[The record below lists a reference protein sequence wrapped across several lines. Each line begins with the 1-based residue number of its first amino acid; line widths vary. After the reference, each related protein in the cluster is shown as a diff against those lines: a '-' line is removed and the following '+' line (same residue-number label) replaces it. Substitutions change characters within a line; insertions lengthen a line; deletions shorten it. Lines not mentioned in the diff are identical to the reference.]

1 MREPAESPSPV
12 DLLVERM
19 KGLPTLPDA
28 ALEAL
33 HLLDDPD
40 YDVRSVAGVIS
51 RDPVLA
57 LRLVGM
63 GNSPFFCMG
72 MRTSCV
78 KTSILRLGERETRGA
93 ILSVA
98 IMNVFPRLPAP
109 LDVRRF
115 WTYGLASAVC
125 GRRLA
130 EDLGYPDLS
139 AAYLGALVHRL
150 GEAFLAVSFPKR
162 FSAAWR
168 RSRSQEVDL
177 DEALYKDFD
186 VYPSEL
192 CARVM
197 ESWGLPPARDRGGA
211 RVPPAGDRRG
221 RAAPRVGPVD
231 SWLGGHGARPWPGAA
246 RGRAQPVEVRPDGA
260 HAHGAPRARLRE
272 DARVPAPERRLRE
285 GGASTRQARRPAV
298 PGRWSE
304 RSACSAGAS
313 SLGQSREI
321 LRRRHGR
328 AGPGTQGGGGAREDR
343 LAQGRS

>member
-1 MREPAESPSPV
+1 MQHATPMREPAESPSPIEQ
-12 DLLVERM
+12 LVERM

-33 HLLDDPD
+33 HLLEDPD

-51 RDPVLA
+51 RDPVLTP
-57 LRLVGM
+57 RVVSM

-72 MRTSCV
+72 MRTSCI

-115 WTYGLASAVC
+115 WTFGLASAIC
-125 GRRLA
+125 ARRLS

-162 FSAAWR
+162 FGAAWR
-168 RSRSQEVDL
+168 RSRTGEVDL
-177 DEALYKDFD
+177 DEALHKEFD

-192 CARVM
+192 CARVLD
-197 ESWGLPPARDRGGA
+197 SWKLPPH
-211 RVPPAGDRRG
+211 VVAGVRECRRPEI
-221 RAAPRVGPVD
+221 AAEQPMLALVLWTAGWVATE
-231 SWLGGHGARPWPGAA
+231 LGLAL
-246 RGRAQPVEVRPDGA
+246 E
-260 HAHGAPRARLRE
+260 
-272 DARVPAPERRLRE
+272 APEDERNVWKSGLTQHMRTELHELGYARMLDYLLLCGDFVRNVRQLGRLVAGRPRPMARAFRRLSWR
-285 GGASTRQARRPAV
+285 
-298 PGRWSE
+298 
-304 RSACSAGAS
+304 
-313 SLGQSREI
+313 
-321 LRRRHGR
+321 
-328 AGPGTQGGGGAREDR
+328 
-343 LAQGRS
+343 